1 MRQRDFMNV
10 NLMAVLVLVLF
21 TPSWTQAMT
30 FDRIVVF
37 GGSLS
42 DSGNAF
48 ALLGF
53 ANRPPYD
60 QLDSF
65 LIPSGPYSV
74 GGNHFSNGA
83 TWIEQLGR
91 TLSLTGS
98 VRPAFAG
105 PSTEATD
112 YAVGAARAREDGVNQ
127 KNMPVQV
134 MAFLEDFHNIAPSEA
149 LYVIDFGG
157 NDVRDALFVL
167 PDVNQASI
175 IFQDALTSIA
185 SNMAF
190 LYATG
195 ARRFLLLNVAD
206 IGNIPSI
213 LILDS
218 LPGYG
223 GIAQIATQFSQQFN
237 GYLHS
242 IVEGLRATLPE
253 IEIVEFDVFGTVDSV
268 IQGVINNGEAF
279 GFTNATEAC
288 VEPNIAPF
296 KCDAPDQYLFWDG
309 IHPTKAGHA
318 FLGQTAAD
326 LLNPVIA
333 KK

>member
-1 MRQRDFMNV
+1 MNV

-21 TPSWTQAMT
+21 TPSWAQAMT

-157 NDVRDALFVL
+157 NDVRDALDEAARGGD
-167 PDVNQASI
+167 PSTI
-175 IFQDALTSIA
+175 ITDALISIA
-185 SNMAF
+185 SNMRL
-190 LYATG
+190 LYNHG
-195 ARRFLLLNVAD
+195 ARKFLVLNVAD
-206 IGNIPSI
+206 IGNLPSI
-213 LILDS
+213 LIADKLVS
-218 LPGYG
+218 GTAAFATYLSAGFNLALNPT
-223 GIAQIATQFSQQFN
+223 IALYFQDVSDEQIAT
-237 GYLHS
+237 
-242 IVEGLRATLPE
+242 
-253 IEIVEFDVFGTVDSV
+253 FDVFGTVDSV
-268 IQGVINNGEAF
+268 IQDVKTNGEAF
-279 GFTNATEAC
+279 GFTNATQAC
-288 VEPNIAPF
+288 IEPNQAPF

-318 FLGQTAAD
+318 FLAQVAAAV
-326 LLNPVIA
+326 LTQP
-333 KK
+333 